1 MQSLPKILQK
11 RTNFRPFL
19 YPQAFDIFEKQ
30 QKAHW
35 TPSEVEMDAD
45 VHQYHTEFSE
55 KEKHAVTTILKIFT
69 QTENIVADYWTNV
82 VGRWF
87 VQPEI
92 CMMANTF
99 ASFEA
104 IHAQAY
110 DKLNT
115 ALGLDSKEF
124 YLSFLE
130 DETLKKKTEF
140 IESKMEIFT
149 EKDLP
154 LSLAVFS
161 GFTEGVS
168 LFSSFAILLNF
179 QRFNKLKDVANIISW
194 SIRDESLHS
203 SAGCW
208 LFRTLVSEMNYSKQ
222 ELINLESQIK
232 EVAEQI
238 HDMEMIY
245 IDKIFLDEELEGLSK
260 IDMKNFIKHRIN
272 QKMRDLGFNDI
283 YNNLPT
289 DKVGAWFNPLNQA
302 VEFVDFFEARSTNY
316 VKGWNFGNINW

>member
-1 MQSLPKILQK
+1 MQALPKILQK
-11 RTNFRPFL
+11 RTNFRPFV
-19 YPQAFDIFEKQ
+19 YPTAFDIFEKQ

-35 TPSEVEMDAD
+35 NPSEVEMDAD

-55 KEKHAVTTILKIFT
+55 KEKRAITTILKIFT

-82 VGRWF
+82 VAKWF

-115 ALGLDSKEF
+115 ALGLDTKEF
-124 YLSFLE
+124 YLSFLD
-130 DETLKKKTEF
+130 DENLKQKTEF
-140 IESKMEIFT
+140 IESKMKINDVT
-149 EKDLP
+149 DLP

-208 LFRTLVSEMNYSKQ
+208 LFRTLVTEMNYSKEQ
-222 ELINLESQIK
+222 IAALEEQVKIT
-232 EVAEQI
+232 AEHI

-245 IDKIFLDEELEGLSK
+245 IDKIFLEDELEGLK
-260 IDMKNFIKHRIN
+260 KDDMKNFIKHRIN

-283 YNNLPT
+283 YINLPT
-289 DKVGAWFNPLNQA
+289 DKVGSWFNPLNQA

-316 VKGWNFGNINW
+316 VKGWNFGNISW

>member
-1 MQSLPKILQK
+1 MQIFPKILQK
-11 RTNFRPFL
+11 RTNFRPFA
-19 YPQAFDIFEKQ
+19 YPIAFDFFEKQ

-45 VHQYHTEFSE
+45 VHQYHTEFSAE
-55 KEKHAVTTILKIFT
+55 EKHAITTILKIFT

-82 VGRWF
+82 IGKWF

-115 ALGLDSKEF
+115 ALGLDTKEF
-124 YLSFLE
+124 YLSFLD
-130 DETLKKKTEF
+130 DENLKKKTQF
-140 IESKMEIFT
+140 IESKMEISSI
-149 EKDLP
+149 KDIP

-208 LFRTLVSEMNYSKQ
+208 LFRTLVSEMQIGKQ
-222 ELINLESQIK
+222 EMANLENQVG
-232 EVAEQI
+232 EVAKQI
-238 HDMEMIY
+238 HDMEMMY
-245 IDKIFLDEELEGLSK
+245 IDKIFLKEELEGLSK
-260 IDMKNFIKHRIN
+260 NDMKNFIKHRIN
-272 QKMRDLGFNDI
+272 QKMRDLGFSDI
-283 YNNLPT
+283 YKNLPT
-289 DKVGAWFNPLNQA
+289 DTVGAWFNPLNQA

-316 VKGWNFGNINW
+316 VKGWSFGNINW

>member
-1 MQSLPKILQK
+1 MHNLPKILQK
-11 RTNFRPFL
+11 RTNFRPFA
-19 YPQAFDIFEKQ
+19 YPTAFEIFEKQ

-45 VHQYHTEFSE
+45 VHQYHTEFSI
-55 KEKHAVTTILKIFT
+55 KEKHAITTILKIFT

-130 DETLKKKTEF
+130 DEALKKKTEF
-140 IESKMEIFT
+140 IESKMEIFS

-208 LFRTLVSEMNYSKQ
+208 LFRTLVSEMNYSKE
-222 ELINLESQIK
+222 ELSALEMQIK
-232 EVAEQI
+232 EVAEHI

-245 IDKIFLDEELEGLSK
+245 INKIFLEDELEGLNK
-260 IDMKNFIKHRIN
+260 NDMKNFIRHRIN

-283 YNNLPT
+283 YTNLPT

-316 VKGWNFGNINW
+316 VKGWNFGHINW